1 MGRLHDTVT
10 CPVCGR
16 GWPGSAWR
24 KTRPKPGRLGVRQDP
39 GRQWKV
45 LGDISGPGEL
55 LDPDIFGVLRS
66 RMMEGVAN
74 WVFREWLDVREVLDR
89 VADLRRWGG
98 RWIWHQH
105 VDLPPVLHRVD
116 HGFGWGGHDDR
127 GVGRVKHNLQIGRG

>member
-1 MGRLHDTVT
+1 MGKIQDTVT

-16 GWPGSAWR
+16 GYPAKFWR
-24 KTRPKPGRLGVRQDP
+24 RTLPKPWRLGVRQDP
-39 GRQWKV
+39 GQKWKV
-45 LGDISGPGEL
+45 LGDLLGPDDLADRGAFE
-55 LDPDIFGVLRS
+55 VLRS

-74 WVFREWLDVREVLDR
+74 WVFKGWLDVRDVLDR
-89 VADLRRWGG
+89 VADLKRWGG

-127 GVGRVKHNLQIGRG
+127 GVGRVKHSLRIGRG

>member
-1 MGRLHDTVT
+1 MGKLQDTVT

-24 KTRPKPGRLGVRQDP
+24 KTRPKPWRLGVSQDP
-39 GRQWKV
+39 GHKWKV
-45 LGDISGPGEL
+45 LGDLMGPGDLMDRGVFE
-55 LDPDIFGVLRS
+55 VLRS
-66 RMMEGVAN
+66 HMMEGVAN
-74 WVFREWLDVREVLDR
+74 WVFKGWLDVRDVLTR

-116 HGFGWGGHDDR
+116 HGLGWGG
-127 GVGRVKHNLQIGRG
+127 GAVKVEPRLGHSLRLGRG